1 MNKLIL
7 SLLLLAPLYS
17 HAYTAN
23 SDSNP
28 PVSSV
33 AQDNKYTPAVIKK
46 IDKENGKI
54 TLKHEEIKNL
64 GMPGMT
70 MIFKLKLADMSI
82 VDTLK
87 PEDNVN
93 TFLDKTSDGFVV
105 KEIIKNP

>member
-7 SLLLLAPLYS
+7 SLLLLTPLYS
-17 HAYTAN
+17 HAYTT
-23 SDSNP
+23 SGDSNP

-33 AQDNKYTPAVIKK
+33 AQDNKYTSAVIKK
-46 IDKENGKI
+46 IDKENAKI

-64 GMPGMT
+64 GMSGMT
-70 MIFKLKLADMSI
+70 MVFKLKLADMSI

-87 PEDNVN
+87 PEDNVKA
-93 TFLDKTSDGFVV
+93 FLDKTNDGFVV